1 MRRLIMNK
9 IPVPY
14 RAILKRLNG
23 VTLDGEI
30 DVRQVRRLISITF
43 RCSNS
48 LVGKMMKEMSDMK
61 LIEFKT
67 HKIIQIKK
75 IL

>member
-1 MRRLIMNK
+1 MNK

-14 RAILKRLNG
+14 QAILKRLNR
-23 VTLDGEI
+23 VTLEGEM
-30 DVRQVRRLISITF
+30 DVGEVRRLICITF

-75 IL
+75 VL

>member
-1 MRRLIMNK
+1 MNK

-14 RAILKRLNG
+14 LAILERLNK
-23 VTLDGEI
+23 VTLEGEM
-30 DVRQVRRLISITF
+30 DVGEVRRLISITF
-43 RCSNS
+43 RCSNN
-48 LVGKMMKEMSDMK
+48 LVGKMIKEMSEMK

-75 IL
+75 VV